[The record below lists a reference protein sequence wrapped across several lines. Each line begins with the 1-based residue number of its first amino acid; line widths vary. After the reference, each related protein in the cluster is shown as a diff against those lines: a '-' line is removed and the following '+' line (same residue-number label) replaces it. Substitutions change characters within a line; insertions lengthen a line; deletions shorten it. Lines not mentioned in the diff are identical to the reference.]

1 MKKTLITL
9 LALAGVAIASEP
21 VTFNTNTTITLSNA
35 TILGAH
41 TTGMHWEVIDSKNVA
56 GPSLTNLLK
65 EETYNVLT
73 TNNAWYC
80 FSGAANTSVE
90 EGDYSF
96 TNNTHVLGK
105 KTGGNQGTLLTYT
118 LNVSELFSGDYTD
131 GYEQTITGV
140 TFTTTTTGTIGDN
153 YYTAFVISSDGTA
166 TCLRNGVNGYSLS
179 DNPTLAASNLELGAD
194 DKLMILYRQ
203 GNNTKTTITG
213 LSITATGSA
222 ALIPEPTTATLSL
235 LALAGLA
242 ARRRRASR

>member
-35 TILGAH
+35 AILGEH
-41 TTGMHWEVIDSKNVA
+41 TTSMKWEVIDSKTEA
-56 GPSLTNLLK
+56 ETSLTNLLK
-65 EETYNVLT
+65 EETYSVLT

-80 FSGAANTSVE
+80 FSGEANTSVE
-90 EGDYSF
+90 DGDYSF
-96 TNNTHVLGK
+96 TNDTHVLGK

-118 LNVSELFSGDYTD
+118 LNVSELFSSSYTAD
-131 GYEQTITGV
+131 YEQTITGV
-140 TFTTTTTGTIGDN
+140 TFTTTTSSLGDN

-166 TCLRNGVNGYSLS
+166 TCLREGVGGNSLS
-179 DNPTLAASNLELGAD
+179 NTTLSASNLELSAD

-213 LSITATGSA
+213 LSIAATGSA

-242 ARRRRASR
+242 ARRRRR